1 MNEPMIAGIFLGL
14 MGCFSIAGGIFNWNW
29 YMNSRRAAFL
39 VKIMG
44 RNGARVFYILL
55 GAAILAFAIYGQFHP
70 EIMHHRRGL

>member
-1 MNEPMIAGIFLGL
+1 MNEPMIAGIFLGV
-14 MGCFSIAGGIFNWNW
+14 MGCFSIAGAVFNWNW
-29 YMNSRRAAFL
+29 FMNSRRAAFL

-55 GAAILAFAIYGQFHP
+55 GTAILGFAIYGQFHP